1 MAFPTAT
8 VSQGLAQTA
17 SATGDRNVTVP
28 TCAAGDL
35 LIAVVSSDGNPNFSG
50 TLTTNMTSFVAK
62 AANGTAVT
70 SQCFYRICDGSE
82 TSPWVLNLSASEAAS
97 VAFIL
102 IPAASWH
109 GTTPPEGVAWVNV
122 DTANPNPPNL
132 DPSGWAAEDTLWIAV
147 ATYDLGT
154 QTVTAYPTNYADDQT
169 NVRGN
174 NTGGVGI
181 GIATRGLNASAEDP
195 GTFTLSATEDTLT
208 TTIAVRP
215 AAGGATFALAGTAAA
230 TATMT
235 GAVTHSYALAGTAP
249 AVASLAGAVAIA
261 YPLAGLAAATASM
274 TGAIT
279 HSYTLAGTA
288 AATANM
294 TGDATVAG
302 GGATFALSGF
312 ADATASMSGA
322 VGIAYGLA
330 GEAQASASMTGA
342 LTHAYGLAG
351 EASAS
356 ASMTGA
362 ISHVYGLAGI
372 AASVATLVG
381 DLTLEG
387 LSVDGDADLDFP
399 DIFSA
404 TFASSS
410 AYAAVLTFSSQYE
423 ATLAEMATEQDL
435 NDTARPTVTF
445 SVDGTPTD
453 PTTVSLLV
461 EKPDKTRTTYTYAQA
476 QITKSGTGVYYRDV
490 SLDAAG
496 NWRFVFTGTGACAAS
511 VEGVVTVVG

>member
-1 MAFPTAT
+1 MAISTTTAA
-8 VSQGLAQTA
+8 VSTNQASPVLSFGFTA
-17 SATGDRNVTVP
+17 D
-28 TCAAGDL
+28 AGDL
-35 LIAVVSSDGNPNFSG
+35 IIALAGRDGSSSHTWPGSWVELADAPFTNAQATIAYLIAAGG
-50 TLTTNMTSFVAK
+50 
-62 AANGTAVT
+62 
-70 SQCFYRICDGSE
+70 E
-82 TSPWVLNLSASEAAS
+82 TSVQPTSPLAERWEVIF
-97 VAFIL
+97 VRV
-102 IPAASWH
+102 PAGEWH
-109 GTTPPEGVAWVNV
+109 GTTPPEISTVATGSSVS
-122 DTANPNPPNL
+122 P
-132 DPSGWAAEDTLWIAV
+132 DPGSLTPSWGSEATTWIASCFRDDITIHT
-147 ATYDLGT
+147 A
-154 QTVTAYPTNYADDQT
+154 TAYPTNYDTAQT
-169 NVRGN
+169 DINITTSACNVACAVR
-174 NTGGVGI
+174 VGHT
-181 GIATRGLNASAEDP
+181 AASEDP
-195 GTFTLSATEDTLT
+195 GAFTISAAETWAAY
-208 TTIAVRP
+208 TIAVRP

-235 GAVTHSYALAGTAP
+235 GAVNHSYALAGTAP
-249 AVASLAGAVAIA
+249 AVASLTGAVAIA
-261 YPLAGLAAATASM
+261 YPLAGLAAATAAM

-302 GGATFALSGF
+302 GGATFALSGT

-330 GEAQASASMTGA
+330 GEAQ
-342 LTHAYGLAG
+342 
-351 EASAS
+351 AS

-404 TFASSS
+404 TFASSN